1 MTQARFRATGHRSF
15 CGDMLYARIVPE
27 DHFLRK
33 LDAIVPWE
41 ELGGRLLQYYKGSA
55 SCRRRLEQC

>member
-1 MTQARFRATGHRSF
+1 MRQARFRATGERSF
-15 CGDMLYARIVPE
+15 YGDMLYARIVPK

-41 ELGGRLLQYYKGSA
+41 EF
-55 SCRRRLEQC
+55 